1 MLSENYDVFKKQNLD
16 FYLKELA
23 KEYKKAVG
31 KNMPAEVILVG
42 GAAILANY
50 GFRDMT
56 TDIDAVI
63 VASSAMKD
71 AINRI
76 GDRYGLPNG
85 WLNMDFQKTSSYSV
99 GLLQHSLYYK
109 SFKQVLDVRVVTAE
123 YLIAMKLRAYRP
135 YKNDLSD
142 IIGILYE
149 HEKLGD
155 PITFAR
161 IDTAVTDLY
170 GTWVGFPDGA
180 KDFIESA
187 LLSGDYEKVYGELR
201 KNEEETRSALLD
213 FQDQNPGDMKEESID
228 MVLRKLRDIK
238 RQIGRH

>member
-1 MLSENYDVFKKQNLD
+1 MLSENYDVFKKNNLD

-23 KEYKKAVG
+23 KEYRKAVG
-31 KNMPAEVILVG
+31 KNIHAEVILVG

-85 WLNMDFQKTSSYSV
+85 WLNMDFQKTFSYSA

-109 SFKQVLDVRVVTAE
+109 CFSQVLDVRVVTAE
-123 YLIAMKLRAYRP
+123 YLIAMKKDWRSDHVCSYR
-135 YKNDLSD
+135 YSRDRSVWNV
-142 IIGILYE
+142 G
-149 HEKLGD
+149 
-155 PITFAR
+155 
-161 IDTAVTDLY
+161 
-170 GTWVGFPDGA
+170 GFPGR
-180 KDFIESA
+180 
-187 LLSGDYEKVYGELR
+187 R
-201 KNEEETRSALLD
+201 KRLY
-213 FQDQNPGDMKEESID
+213 
-228 MVLRKLRDIK
+228 
-238 RQIGRH
+238 